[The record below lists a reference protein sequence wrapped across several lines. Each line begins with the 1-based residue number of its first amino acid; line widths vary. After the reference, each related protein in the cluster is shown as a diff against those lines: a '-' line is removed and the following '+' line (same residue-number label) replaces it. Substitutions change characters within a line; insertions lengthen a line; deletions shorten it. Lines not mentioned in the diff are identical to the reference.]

1 MTRFSSK
8 WFGAAAAALVIV
20 FSAPASGV
28 RAGDGTTVEQG
39 LCAKT
44 MQRLQKRYS
53 HFTTLE
59 AHFKHAL
66 KATALNQDEVEEGT
80 VYMER
85 GGLMRW
91 DYSRPK
97 GKLAVADGRN
107 TYLYLPSENQVYI
120 QPFPKGQKAPF
131 ALRLLTGDVVLGREV
146 ECTRAYAMGKTV
158 VLALSLKNDDQGI
171 RDLEIACDPSRDV
184 ITEVYYKD
192 GLGNQISLTLTNITF
207 PKALDPALFRFHAPE
222 GARVIRGR

>member
-1 MTRFSSK
+1 MMRLIRY
-8 WFGAAAAALVIV
+8 WFAAAASALFLVV
-20 FSAPASGV
+20 AVPAPGL
-28 RAGDGTTVEQG
+28 RAGDRTTVEPN

-44 MQRLQKRYS
+44 MQKLQERYR
-53 HFTTLE
+53 HFASLE
-59 AHFKHAL
+59 AHFKHSL
-66 KATALNQDEVEEGT
+66 KATALNQNELEEGT

-91 DYSRPK
+91 DYSKPM

-107 TYLYLPSENQVYI
+107 TYLYLPSENQVYV
-120 QPFPKGQKAPF
+120 QPFPKGQKAPL

-146 ECTRAYAMGKTV
+146 ACTRAYAMGKTV
-158 VLALSLKNDDQGI
+158 VLALSLKNDEQGI
-171 RDLEIACDPSRDV
+171 RDLEIACDPTRGV

-192 GLGNQISLTLTNITF
+192 GLGNQISLTLTDITF
-207 PKALDPALFRFHAPE
+207 PKSLDPALFRFHAPE